1 MSTIDGGM
9 VVPGAQGARISLKKL
24 GAGVAGL
31 ALLAAAASYGWNWWT
46 VGRFME
52 TTDDAYVGGDI
63 TVISS
68 KVPGLVAEVAVA
80 DNQRV
85 KAGDLL
91 VKLDGRD
98 YQAQLDRANAAVAAQ
113 LAALDNLEATR
124 RLQQAMI
131 DQSAADL
138 GATQAET
145 IRTKYDLDR
154 YKALTSEQFASAQRY
169 QQADA
174 DHKKAQSAHVK
185 AQAAL
190 TAAQRRI
197 EVIDSQ
203 RQQVQAAL
211 QQAKA
216 ERDLAQ
222 LNLSYTEIR
231 APVDGVVGNRG
242 VRPGAYAP
250 VGAQLL
256 SVVPA
261 QGLWI
266 DANFKESQIGHMR
279 PGQSVSIKADVLPGL
294 KLQGKVESLAPATGS
309 KFSVIPAENAT
320 GNFTRIVQRVPIRV
334 ALEGAAGELGFLR
347 PGLSVTVSVDERE
360 PRK

>member
-9 VVPGAQGARISLKKL
+9 VVPGSHSGRLSLKKL

-31 ALLAAAASYGWNWWT
+31 AILAAAASYGWTWWT

-52 TTDDAYVGGDI
+52 TTDDAYVGGNV
-63 TVISS
+63 TVVAP
-68 KVPGLVAEVAVA
+68 KVPGLVAEVAVT

-91 VKLDGRD
+91 VKLDDRD
-98 YQAQLDRANAAVAAQ
+98 YRAQLDRADAAVAAQ
-113 LAALDNLEATR
+113 LAALDNLEANR

-131 DQSAADL
+131 DQAAADI

-145 IRTKYDLDR
+145 ARTRFDLER
-154 YKALTSEQFASAQRY
+154 YKELTSQQVASAQRY
-169 QQADA
+169 QLADA
-174 DHKKAQSAHVK
+174 DHKKALAADRKS
-185 AQAAL
+185 QAAL
-190 TAAQRRI
+190 TAAQRRLD
-197 EVIDSQ
+197 VIDSQ

-211 QQAKA
+211 QQANA
-216 ERDLAQ
+216 ERDMAR

-242 VRPGAYAP
+242 VRTGVYAP

-261 QGLWI
+261 HGLWI
-266 DANFKESQIGHMR
+266 DANFKESQIGRMH
-279 PGQSVSIKADVLPGL
+279 PGQSVTMKADVLPGV
-294 KLQGKVESLAPATGS
+294 KLQGKVESLAPRRARS
-309 KFSVIPAENAT
+309 SA
-320 GNFTRIVQRVPIRV
+320 
-334 ALEGAAGELGFLR
+334 
-347 PGLSVTVSVDERE
+347 
-360 PRK
+360 